1 MLGTPLGVL
10 LSLVGLLVDKRKSA
24 AIAGLVVGGGILV
37 LYFTLALCS

>member
-10 LSLVGLLVDKRKSA
+10 LSLVGLLVDKKKSA
-24 AIAGLVVGGGILV
+24 AITGLIVGGSILA